1 MKKVC
6 DSISFAWS
14 WAHCWGS
21 CPDEIAFQIGSYRF
35 HLKGNFIHFMLRMK
49 IYIYSFRINPSKG
62 NVSIEARLNSRSKEN
77 INFTCICL
85 KFENLLRWRGRG
97 EEWRKFR
104 NCFEKVDWKNRSH
117 EEFERERKLLHWSCC
132 RSLKHLRNVVKR
144 QKFGLASS
152 SGVEL
157 FGQEG
162 GEGGA
167 KGGGQ
172 EEEEEY
178 RIISDV
184 SEMWNDGYLISAD
197 VAGVACN
204 GGERLGNSSLVH
216 WFGGWHQ
223 DGSVGLV
230 FDWFDLAL
238 WVNDYRAWALC
249 DGCRNGQP
257 DPPDSDWFLLLLL
270 FFSQRWNCC
279 LVLLWYIFFWLHLL
293 LFVLLPHLHLD
304 VGLVQGPWQQSSTSM
319 TIDYRCSDVGNCCSP
334 QQPTQYS

>member
-1 MKKVC
+1 M
-6 DSISFAWS
+6 
-14 WAHCWGS
+14 
-21 CPDEIAFQIGSYRF
+21 
-35 HLKGNFIHFMLRMK
+35 HL
-49 IYIYSFRINPSKG
+49 
-62 NVSIEARLNSRSKEN
+62 
-77 INFTCICL
+77 
-85 KFENLLRWRGRG
+85 FE
-97 EEWRKFR
+97 
-104 NCFEKVDWKNRSH
+104 VWK
-117 EEFERERKLLHWSCC
+117 
-132 RSLKHLRNVVKR
+132 
-144 QKFGLASS
+144 SS
-152 SGVEL
+152 EVE
-157 FGQEG
+157 
-162 GEGGA
+162 GEGGGVEEIQKLFWKSWLKESQPWRIWKRKKTA
-167 KGGGQ
+167 ALILLQVVETSEKRRKKTKIWIGVVLGRGTLWPRRRRRRGKGGGQ

-270 FFSQRWNCC
+270 FFFSQRWNCC